1 MDVTIDL
8 GQQPIGPSVIAVR
21 GELDV
26 HTASSLR
33 EALQCLL
40 TTTGEDLVVDVS
52 GVRVVDEAGRATLQG
67 VARHCR
73 EYGGQVRPPVDSVL
87 H

>member
-8 GQQPIGPSVIAVR
+8 GQAVGPCVIAVR

-26 HTASSLR
+26 HTASEFR

-40 TTTGEDLVVDVS
+40 STSGEDLVVDVRA
-52 GVRVVDEAGRATLQG
+52 VRVVDEAGRATLQG

-73 EYGGQVRPPVDSVL
+73 EYGGQVRLPVDPVPQ
-87 H
+87 

>member
-8 GQQPIGPSVIAVR
+8 GQPVGPCVIAVR

-26 HTASSLR
+26 HSASSLR

-40 TTTGEDLVVDVS
+40 STSGEDLVVDVS
-52 GVRVVDEAGRATLQG
+52 AVRIVDEAGRATIQG

-73 EYGGQVRPPVDSVL
+73 EYGGEVRLPVDPAL
-87 H
+87 Q